1 MNELDVVLSS
11 RVRLARN
18 YEDLPFDLGEKPDS
32 AAMCV
37 ARTVQAL
44 RLEENAPV
52 YDLVRLRDLTPLQR
66 QGLAES
72 RKISRDLMTHAAAAA
87 VLLREEESLSIMMNE
102 EDHLRIQAVS
112 EGLNLADAAEKCFR
126 VDDSLSRHVT
136 FAFDNQLGYLTACP
150 TNTGTGMRAS
160 LLMHPAHADPLQANG
175 QRGADRGQGGID
187 HPRGLRRGLGGAGEP
202 VPGLQPGDAGPHG
215 AGAHQRGD
223 GGWPPAH
230 RHGVHPAGQGA
241 GRR

>member
-72 RKISRDLMTHAAAAA
+72 RQKAQAI
-87 VLLREEESLSIMMNE
+87 IMAGQVYPC
-102 EDHLRIQAVS
+102 R
-112 EGLNLADAAEKCFR
+112 GGRC
-126 VDDSLSRHVT
+126 
-136 FAFDNQLGYLTACP
+136 
-150 TNTGTGMRAS
+150 AS
-160 LLMHPAHADPLQANG
+160 AG
-175 QRGADRGQGGID
+175 GGIPLHHD
-187 HPRGLRRGLGGAGEP
+187 E
-202 VPGLQPGDAGPHG
+202 
-215 AGAHQRGD
+215 
-223 GGWPPAH
+223 
-230 RHGVHPAGQGA
+230 
-241 GRR
+241 

>member
-102 EDHLRIQAVS
+102 EDLLRLQAVRD
-112 EGLNLADAAEKCFR
+112 GLNLADAAE
-126 VDDSLSRHVT
+126 
-136 FAFDNQLGYLTACP
+136 
-150 TNTGTGMRAS
+150 
-160 LLMHPAHADPLQANG
+160 
-175 QRGADRGQGGID
+175 
-187 HPRGLRRGLGGAGEP
+187 
-202 VPGLQPGDAGPHG
+202 
-215 AGAHQRGD
+215 
-223 GGWPPAH
+223 
-230 RHGVHPAGQGA
+230 
-241 GRR
+241 

>member
-112 EGLNLADAAEKCFR
+112 EGLNLADAAEKCFL
-126 VDDSLSRHVT
+126 SLQKLLHCVRNGCSTHYK
-136 FAFDNQLGYLTACP
+136 YL
-150 TNTGTGMRAS
+150 
-160 LLMHPAHADPLQANG
+160 LLLCALVEMIP
-175 QRGADRGQGGID
+175 
-187 HPRGLRRGLGGAGEP
+187 
-202 VPGLQPGDAGPHG
+202 
-215 AGAHQRGD
+215 
-223 GGWPPAH
+223 
-230 RHGVHPAGQGA
+230 
-241 GRR
+241 